1 MKRRTFTV
9 KSTEVEVLKANK
21 ARIIRTIEKDTA
33 TSITVEGGRL
43 GGQGNVVIFGSENGV
58 AAAELKIGCIQEIF

>member
-58 AAAELKIGCIQEIF
+58 AAAELKIRCIQEIF